1 MWHVENELLS
11 QPEISLVLMA
21 WDIQWRVLSSSSPPP
36 YFSIS
41 LPSSI
46 SLCLHKHTTAVMNK
60 IIDRLL
66 LLNYTKICIYPYNS

>member
-36 YFSIS
+36 IFLSIFPS
-41 LPSSI
+41 LYRSPS
-46 SLCLHKHTTAVMNK
+46 LYKHNTSVMNRVK
-60 IIDRLL
+60 V
-66 LLNYTKICIYPYNS
+66 NK